1 MKASIRPQDLR
12 SPERPP
18 LLCFLWPHRRAHE
31 WISAGLLLLLMVVSA
46 RQSGSGLGL
55 VALGLVYVLFH
66 LMRLSVAP
74 SRLATG
80 AAGAEPVR
88 QVLEG
93 LSCTRDTGLQ
103 AETWVFPAPSS
114 VKLGDPRF
122 RVTLQPDGA
131 ALIGA
136 WVLLYRVSRR
146 LRGTGMIGSAHEA
159 L

>member
-1 MKASIRPQDLR
+1 MKASVRPQHLR

-18 LLCFLWPHRRAHE
+18 LLYFLWPHRRAHE
-31 WISAGLLLLLMVVSA
+31 WISAGFLILLMVVSA
-46 RQSGSGLGL
+46 RQSGFGLGL

-80 AAGAEPVR
+80 AAGTEAVR

-93 LSCTRDTGLQ
+93 LSCTRDTGQQ

-114 VKLGDPRF
+114 VKLDDPRF
-122 RVTLQPDGA
+122 RVTFQPDGA
-131 ALIGA
+131 TLVGA
-136 WVLLYRVSRR
+136 WALLWRISRR
-146 LRGTGMIGSAHEA
+146 LRAAAAG
-159 L
+159 